1 MQRISRLMAMTA
13 LATFFALAVSACG
26 DAGNSSSSSDS
37 YGEVRLDASSDQ
49 AMQDSLEA
57 MAEGMD
63 EAEQKA
69 LGQALGV
76 ILLVRGM
83 QLQGDGGSQ
92 AEMEQKLKDE
102 IDGLTA
108 SELLAKA
115 ERLQA
120 EMQQ

>member
-1 MQRISRLMAMTA
+1 MQYVSRL
-13 LATFFALAVSACG
+13 LATAVFATFLALAVSACG
-26 DAGNSSSSSDS
+26 DSSSTASSSDT
-37 YGEVRLDASSDQ
+37 YGDVRLDASSDQ

-57 MAEGMD
+57 MSEGMD
-63 EAEQKA
+63 ESEQKA

-83 QLQGDGGSQ
+83 QLQGKGGSQ
-92 AEMEQKLKDE
+92 AEMEQQLMDE

-120 EMQQ
+120 EMRQ